1 MFKRWGLRGVGRLAL
16 SMLMIAALAACGGGD
31 DEGEGQGAQAA
42 AGGRGGGPPGGM
54 GGMGGA
60 GAGASIPVEVTPV
73 ERGDIAATLL
83 TYTSLE
89 AERLVDVIART
100 QGLVKILYVEEG
112 DRVTEGQPLAQ
123 LDTDVLKLTLQ
134 EREVS
139 MNSLEATFK
148 RAQELVERE
157 LLSSQEFEQTRFQ
170 YEGARTQYE
179 SAKLQ
184 LEYATIRSPFSGIV
198 TERLI
203 EIGNLVANNQAVFR
217 TADFDP
223 LLARIFVPE
232 KDIRQVKLGQ
242 TVRINIEGAEETF
255 AGKVRMISPIVDP
268 ASGTIKV
275 TVEIRDRTRTL
286 RPGMF
291 TTVNLITAI
300 HKNAMR
306 IEKKALVAEA
316 EGIYV
321 FLFKGGRAEKK
332 RIETGFSEGNMIEV
346 PSGLTD
352 NDSIITVGQEGLRNG
367 APVRIA
373 GQAMPVVAGGGQ
385 GGPPTGMNGVQD
397 GEDQRQSGSGQGEQG
412 GPPAGMRG
420 GQGGGR
426 MMSTD
431 LGQMKE
437 RLFNN
442 PQVKAAYDKKVKED
456 PEFAKDEEKQRAFFR
471 ETMMKMRGN
480 RGAGG
485 RPQE

>member
-42 AGGRGGGPPGGM
+42 PGGRGGGPAGGM
-54 GGMGGA
+54 GGMRGG
-60 GAGASIPVEVTPV
+60 GASIPVEVTPV

-255 AGKVRMISPIVDP
+255 TGKVRMISPIVDP

-332 RIETGFSEGNMIEV
+332 RIETGFAEGNMIEV

-373 GQAMPVVAGGGQ
+373 GQGMPVVAEGGQ
-385 GGPPTGMNGVQD
+385 GG
-397 GEDQRQSGSGQGEQG
+397 EDHYQSGSGQGEQG

-426 MMSTD
+426 MMPMD

-442 PQVKAAYDKKVKED
+442 PQVKEAYDKKVKED

-480 RGAGG
+480 RGGG
-485 RPQE
+485 ARPQE

>member
-16 SMLMIAALAACGGGD
+16 PMLMIAALAACGGGD

-42 AGGRGGGPPGGM
+42 RGGRGG
-54 GGMGGA
+54 

-255 AGKVRMISPIVDP
+255 TGKVRMISPIVDP

-367 APVRIA
+367 APVRIV
-373 GQAMPVVAGGGQ
+373 GQAMPVVAEGGQ
-385 GGPPTGMNGVQD
+385 GGPPTGMHGGQGGEDQRSANMSRGQG
-397 GEDQRQSGSGQGEQG
+397 GEDQRQPGRGQGEQG
-412 GPPAGMRG
+412 GPPAGIRG
-420 GQGGGR
+420 GQ
-426 MMSTD
+426 MMSMD

-442 PQVKAAYDKKVKED
+442 PQVKEAYDKKVKED